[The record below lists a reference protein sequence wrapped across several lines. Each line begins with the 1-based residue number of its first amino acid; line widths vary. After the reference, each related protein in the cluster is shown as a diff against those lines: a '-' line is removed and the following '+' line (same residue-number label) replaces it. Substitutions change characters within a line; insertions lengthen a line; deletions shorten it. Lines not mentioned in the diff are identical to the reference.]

1 MNAQLSQIQISHL
14 RDYWVVLEKRWWLI
28 LLAVVVTVGS
38 TVVYLVRTPRQ
49 YEAAAVVEIPTSGGG
64 GLASAFG
71 ALMSSGPSS
80 DVATEIEIITGRNI
94 AEKVIK
100 DLELDKKE
108 KNLELDWREIV
119 SAFHKKLNVG
129 QLGKA
134 NLIKVTATG
143 DSPEE
148 ARDIANEVADEY
160 VQLSNTSS
168 QKLWNGMINQMET
181 KLEQTK
187 AALEGT
193 RQSLHNY
200 EAKEGITTA
209 FSPLLIGSGVSQ
221 GGTQYGGTQYAFPEV
236 PQAVA
241 QLKASIMEMEVQLEV
256 MRKNFS
262 EADPKV
268 ISLKKQISAGNQK
281 LQQEEKKVIGKY
293 NKQFGLT
300 GVAAEIVFDQ
310 QLYSMLASKQEELKA
325 QYIMQ
330 NKPPEIIEKAV
341 DPLYPSKPERK
352 LTLML
357 GAVLGLFLGIGFAF
371 FLEYF
376 ENTIR
381 TPDDVTQYLGLPVLG
396 VIPHDKEAKKSK
408 TPIIMMSRRAKRSSA
423 EAYRG
428 LRTSLLAHVGNSIK
442 TITIT
447 SAGPQEGKS
456 ITTTNLGTAL
466 AQMEKNVLLID
477 ADLRRPALHRVFNVE
492 RREGLSAVLAGESTL
507 NEVVIKA
514 LDPNLLTSGTLP
526 SDTSEALGSDQMKD
540 LIKQAKEQY
549 DLVLFDAAPTLGM
562 ADSLVLASQTDGTI
576 LVVKTSRATRR
587 MLKIMVSQL
596 EEVGANILGVV
607 LNDVN
612 VKGDRYYSDYYYYY
626 YHYYSPYKDE
636 EGNQIERRKR
646 HKSKRA

>member
-1 MNAQLSQIQISHL
+1 LDGYRVMNAQLSQIQVSHL
-14 RDYWVVLEKRWWLI
+14 RDYWGVLEKRWWLI

-38 TVVYLVRTPRQ
+38 TAVYLVKTPRQ
-49 YEAAAVVEIPTSGGG
+49 YEATAVVEIPTSGGG

-119 SAFHKKLNVG
+119 SAFRKKLNVG
-129 QLGKA
+129 QVGKA
-134 NLIKVTATG
+134 NLMKVTATG

-168 QKLWNGMINQMET
+168 QKLWSGMINQMET

-209 FSPLLIGSGVSQ
+209 FSPLLIGSGASQ
-221 GGTQYGGTQYAFPEV
+221 GGTQYAFPEV

-268 ISLKKQISAGNQK
+268 ISLKKQITAGNQK

-300 GVAAEIVFDQ
+300 GVASEIVFDQ

-330 NKPPEIIEKAV
+330 NKPPEIMEKAV
-341 DPLYPSKPERK
+341 EPLYPSKPERK

-357 GAVLGLFLGIGFAF
+357 GTVLGLFLGIGFAF

-381 TPDDVTQYLGLPVLG
+381 TPDDVTQYLGFPVLG

-408 TPIIMMSRRAKRSSA
+408 TPIIMMNKRAKRSSA

-442 TITIT
+442 TIT
-447 SAGPQEGKS
+447 
-456 ITTTNLGTAL
+456 NLGTAL

-477 ADLRRPALHRVFNVE
+477 ADLRRPSLHRVFNVE

-576 LVVKTSRATRR
+576 LVVKTGRATRR

-626 YHYYSPYKDE
+626 YNYYSPYKDE